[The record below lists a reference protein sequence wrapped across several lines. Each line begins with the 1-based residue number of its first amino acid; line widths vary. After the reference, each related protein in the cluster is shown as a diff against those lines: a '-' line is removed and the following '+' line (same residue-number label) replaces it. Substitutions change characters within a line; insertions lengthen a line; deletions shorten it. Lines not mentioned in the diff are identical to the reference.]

1 MVTSEAHQPA
11 ATAAPGPPWRI
22 DVGDLPAHAGR
33 DLGYGPWHDITQ
45 RDVSRYAALTGDEQ
59 WIHVDPERAAGGPFG
74 ATVAH
79 GFHTLGRFTGLLRE
93 ILTVEGVKTT
103 LNYGVNRVRFP
114 APALVGGRLR
124 MGVAINQVESL
135 ADSVQVVYGAVF
147 EVQGQAKPVCV
158 AEVVFRY
165 YPKDLTNQTAANYS

>member
-1 MVTSEAHQPA
+1 VTSEAHQPA
-11 ATAAPGPPWRI
+11 ATAAPALPWRI
-22 DVGDLPAHAGR
+22 DVADLPAHAGR
-33 DLGYGPWHDITQ
+33 HLGYGPWHDITQ
-45 RDVSRYAALTGDEQ
+45 RQVSRYAALTDDEQ

-79 GFHTLGRFTGLLRE
+79 GFYTLGLFTALLRE

-114 APALVGGRLR
+114 APALVGARLR
-124 MGVAINQVESL
+124 MGLTISQVERL

-147 EVQGQAKPVCV
+147 EAQGQAKPVCV

-165 YPKDLTNQTAANYS
+165 YPED